1 LPREAK
7 SHRECNVDL
16 ESWYNILMTI
26 REIISNTNNRR
37 QQQKY
42 IVRESEDEEFS
53 KFTLHFNI
61 SPFLSSQ
68 YLLM

>member
-1 LPREAK
+1 
-7 SHRECNVDL
+7 
-16 ESWYNILMTI
+16 MTI